1 MPPHYG
7 DFGVRLS
14 RAGDDLQSAPAAT
27 FSWQSHEFRRFV
39 DVSRGRGV
47 WCGSQPCSEFR
58 RRRFKDHASLMDRL
72 IAAQTRLEQALDRLS
87 AALAARREREARLAQ
102 DKAAVEQMLADRS
115 SESAAA
121 SAMAGE
127 IERIRSENVLLRADK
142 SEVADK
148 LDAAIGRLKILIES

>member
-1 MPPHYG
+1 MCRGAARSWLLYVAKRGKPAVLLTLREAAAYG
-7 DFGVRLS
+7 ARPTDFQDFAV
-14 RAGDDLQSAPAAT
+14 P
-27 FSWQSHEFRRFV
+27 
-39 DVSRGRGV
+39 
-47 WCGSQPCSEFR
+47 
-58 RRRFKDHASLMDRL
+58 MDRL

-87 AALAARREREARLAQ
+87 AALAARREREARLVQ
-102 DKAAVEQMLADRS
+102 DKVALEKMLADRS

-121 SAMAGE
+121 SVMAGE

>member
-1 MPPHYG
+1 
-7 DFGVRLS
+7 
-14 RAGDDLQSAPAAT
+14 
-27 FSWQSHEFRRFV
+27 
-39 DVSRGRGV
+39 
-47 WCGSQPCSEFR
+47 
-58 RRRFKDHASLMDRL
+58 MDRL

-87 AALAARREREARLAQ
+87 AALEKKLG
-102 DKAAVEQMLADRS
+102 DR
-115 SESAAA
+115 AAA